1 MPQMAVEWLQA
12 AIGFLVN
19 GWRGNTM
26 PRTPGLTPRQRT
38 FLEKLQ
44 ELYREH
50 KAPVHY
56 TAVAERLGV
65 NRFSAYDMLKVLEK
79 KGFASSS
86 YALAA
91 GHSGPGRSLVVFS
104 PTPEA
109 AAVTPRDSD
118 AIRLGED
125 WQKIRNRVLSR
136 LQDARDANPREAISD
151 LLALLPD
158 RSIPIAFCTEMIGVL
173 LLNLQRVRARAGL
186 NPFEALATLQERGDT
201 LLESLAGLSV
211 GATLATDDEA
221 GSSLTRRL
229 FDHVHQYQTSLG
241 RLGGDARRALAQFLE
256 EALDALD

>member
-1 MPQMAVEWLQA
+1 MSRM
-12 AIGFLVN
+12 
-19 GWRGNTM
+19 T
-26 PRTPGLTPRQRT
+26 GLTPRQRT

-86 YALAA
+86 YALAT

-109 AAVTPRDSD
+109 ATLATRDPDST
-118 AIRLGED
+118 RLGED
-125 WQKIRNRVLSR
+125 WRKVHDRVLSR
-136 LQDARDANPREAISD
+136 LRDARDANPREAVSE
-151 LLALLPD
+151 LLAHLPD
-158 RSIPIAFCTEMIGVL
+158 RSVPLAFCTEMIGVL
-173 LLNLQRVRARAGL
+173 LLNMQRVKARAGL
-186 NPFEALATLQERGDT
+186 NPFEALEALQERGDT
-201 LLESLAGLSV
+201 LLESLGGLSV

-229 FDHVHQYQTSLG
+229 FDHVHHYQASLG
-241 RLGGDARRALAQFLE
+241 RLGGDARQALAQFLE

>member
-1 MPQMAVEWLQA
+1 
-12 AIGFLVN
+12 
-19 GWRGNTM
+19 M
-26 PRTPGLTPRQRT
+26 PRLPDLTPRQRT
-38 FLEKLQ
+38 FLDKLQ

-86 YALAA
+86 YALAN

-104 PTPEA
+104 PTPQA
-109 AAVTPRDSD
+109 AAGANRDFD
-118 AIRLGED
+118 GIRSGED
-125 WQKIRNRVLSR
+125 WQRIRDRVLSR
-136 LQDARDANPREAISD
+136 LRDARDANPREAMSE

-158 RSIPIAFCTEMIGVL
+158 RNVPIAFCTEMIGVL
-173 LLNLQRVRARAGL
+173 LLNLQRVRARADL
-186 NPFEALATLQERGDT
+186 NPFATLAALQGRGDT
-201 LLESLAGLSV
+201 LLESLGGLSV

-229 FDHVHQYQTSLG
+229 FDLVHHYQASLS
-241 RLGGDARRALAQFLE
+241 RLGGDARGALAQFLE